1 MEFKW
6 IKVAVSTLEAC
17 IIIVNHQ
24 TSLSTNQQKS
34 FNRWTNLIRQ
44 TLLSL
49 MGTLEEFE
57 TRISTLLGSHKK
69 RGTKWLY
76 ITSHFKADWHPI
88 IFKSRWCTSAE
99 KKCCFWESETLA
111 IVFTCSKFNEYLYGK
126 KFIAERDHKRLKSIL
141 NTPMH
146 TTRPRIQRFIM
157 FLEKYDSVVN
167 YVPGKDLIWEKVF
180 KNGTSNICGRQPLK
194 NCYTLNTLFHLL
206 RHFK

>member
-1 MEFKW
+1 MGFKW

-69 RGTKWLY
+69 RGTKWLH
-76 ITSHFKADWHPI
+76 ITSYFKADWHPI

-126 KFIAERDHKRLKSIL
+126 KFIAERDHKRLKCIL

-146 TTRPRIQRFIM
+146 KTP
-157 FLEKYDSVVN
+157 
-167 YVPGKDLIWEKVF
+167 PGKDLIWDKVF